1 MDVTQSIDGQAA
13 IVTGAS
19 AGIGEATAHALAR
32 EGADI
37 VLAARRRERLEGIA
51 DRLRTEHGAETL
63 VVPTDV
69 RNEDEVE
76 DLVGTTVDAFGG
88 LDLLVNNAGLARGGP
103 VEDLSTEEYRTMM
116 DTNVDGMFFAA
127 RAAVPHLR
135 ESAGTLVFVASFAG
149 QYPRPANP
157 VYAATK
163 WWTRGF
169 AKSLSAQIGDDDVAV
184 SVINPAE
191 VRTEFGKVYGE
202 SAAERYDP
210 GEVSEPEEVAE
221 AVVFAARQSPS
232 MAAEI
237 DVYRR
242 DKYTGF

>member
-1 MDVTQSIDGQAA
+1 MAATQSIDGQTA

-32 EGADI
+32 EGAD
-37 VLAARRRERLEGIA
+37 VALAARRRERLEEIA
-51 DRLRTEHGAETL
+51 DRLQTEYDAETL

-69 RNEDEVE
+69 REEDEVE
-76 DLVGTTVDAFGG
+76 ALVESTVDRFGG
-88 LDLLVNNAGLARGGP
+88 LDVLVNNAGLARGAR
-103 VEDLSTEEYRTMM
+103 VEDMTTEEYRTMM

-127 RAAVPHLR
+127 RAAIPHLR

-149 QYPRPANP
+149 QYPRPSNP

-169 AKSLSAQIGDDDVAV
+169 AKSLSGNVGEDDVAV
-184 SVINPAE
+184 SVINPSE

-202 SAAERYDP
+202 SFAERFDE
-210 GEVSEPEEVAE
+210 GEVCEPEEIAE
-221 AVVFAARQSPS
+221 AVVYAAKQSPS

-242 DKYTGF
+242 DKYSGM